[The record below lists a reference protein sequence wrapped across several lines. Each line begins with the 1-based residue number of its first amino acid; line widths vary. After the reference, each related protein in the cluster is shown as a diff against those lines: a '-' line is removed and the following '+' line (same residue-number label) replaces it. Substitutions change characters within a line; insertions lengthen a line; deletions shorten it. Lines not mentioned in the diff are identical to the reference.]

1 MKKTKYSIFLL
12 FICFAN
18 CFGQLPQKK
27 EFQETNT
34 TELVLFEK
42 ALPPKKYNFT
52 NSDILVKWHLLIFDL
67 IEQTNGYTPNVA
79 ARTLAYINLAA
90 YESIV
95 PAYPSNKSLSGQI
108 SGFQLPKEYLQDS
121 SNFSAPIAINNSVYY
136 MVDQLFQ
143 PAPYIWMEK
152 ATALKDSINN
162 MLKKDEFSFQKSK
175 NFGISVAEYIL
186 KYSMKDGGHQ
196 TYLRSYDLNYKLA
209 KCDSCFEI
217 NRVADLENTGP
228 LHPNWE
234 KNRTF
239 LKENQ
244 TDFGIKPKII
254 FSKYPDSE
262 FYKQAL
268 EVYNESK
275 TVLPNTKKH
284 QIANFW
290 DDAATY
296 TYTAPGHSLSIL
308 TQYYREKPDSLI
320 KAAENFCLLG
330 LAVNDAMISCWKLK
344 YKYNLIRPIAYIK
357 KYIDSKW
364 EATLLTPPFPEF
376 PSGHSAQSAAMAQ
389 VLTARLG
396 DNISFTDYSKYW
408 VGEPKKFNSFW
419 EAANETSISRLYG
432 GIHFRDALTQGQ
444 DLGRLI
450 GGNVLKLNF
459 KK

>member
-1 MKKTKYSIFLL
+1 MKKSKITVLL
-12 FICFAN
+12 IVWSVIGAL
-18 CFGQLPQKK
+18 GQGNTKK
-27 EFQETNT
+27 EFQESNT

-42 ALPPKKYNFT
+42 SLPAKKYDFKT
-52 NSDILVKWHLLIFDL
+52 SDLLVKWHLLLFDL

-79 ARTLAYINLAA
+79 ARSLAYINLAA

-95 PAYPSNKSLSGQI
+95 PAFPLNKSLSGQI
-108 SGFQLPKEYLQDS
+108 DGYNIPKEYEMDS
-121 SNFSAPIAINNSVYY
+121 SGFSAPIALNNAVYY
-136 MVDQLFQ
+136 MIDQLFQ

-152 ATALKDSINN
+152 ATALKDSINAN
-162 MLKKDEFSFQKSK
+162 LKTNDFEFQKSK
-175 NFGISVAEYIL
+175 NFGISMAELIF
-186 KYSMKDGGHQ
+186 KFASKDGGHQ
-196 TYLRSYDLNYKLA
+196 SYLRSYDLNYKLA

-228 LHPNWE
+228 LHPNWG

-239 LKENQ
+239 SSSNQ
-244 TDFGIKPKII
+244 NDFGISPTVK

-308 TQYYREKPDSLI
+308 SQYYREKPDSLLI
-320 KAAENFCLLG
+320 AAENYCLLG
-330 LAVNDAMISCWKLK
+330 MAVNDAMISCWKLK
-344 YKYNLIRPIAYIK
+344 YKNNLIRPIAYIK

-376 PSGHSAQSAAMAQ
+376 PSGHSAQSAAMAK
-389 VLTARLG
+389 VLSQRIGANVG
-396 DNISFTDYSKYW
+396 FTDYSKYW
-408 VGEPKKFNSFW
+408 VGEPKKFSSFW

-432 GIHFRDALTQGQ
+432 GIHFKDALVQGQ
-444 DLGRLI
+444 ELGKLI
-450 GGNVLKLNF
+450 GDNILKFNF